1 MVHYGSETDVLIRLQ
16 GKPDQGLAEKV
27 YAVLQNGDEQV
38 ELRRVD
44 YVGPQIGEELR
55 EDGGMGML
63 AALIVVML
71 YVAVRFQFKFR
82 WARCWPWPT
91 M

>member
-1 MVHYGSETDVLIRLQ
+1 M
-16 GKPDQGLAEKV
+16 
-27 YAVLQNGDEQV
+27 
-38 ELRRVD
+38 D

-71 YVAVRFQFKFR
+71 YVAVRFQFKFSVG
-82 WARCWPWPT
+82 AVLAWPT